1 MSPVKWVGRHAKRM
15 VILVV
20 GCGVV
25 AAGVA
30 MLALPG
36 PGVVV
41 IILGLVILS
50 QEFAWAQRWLDVVV
64 EKTADATSKVTE
76 SKSGRIALAASGVG
90 MIVVGVAICVLYSK
104 FIVAGISVVLA
115 GIVALLTLHP
125 RVHEWIEAKAA
136 TGINATDDVA

>member
-1 MSPVKWVGRHAKRM
+1 MSPVKRLGRHAKRAI
-15 VILVV
+15 ILVV

-41 IILGLVILS
+41 IIVGLVILS
-50 QEFAWAQRWLDVVV
+50 QEFAWAQRWLDIVV
-64 EKTADATSKVTE
+64 EKTAGATSKVAE
-76 SKSGRIALAASGVG
+76 SKTGRIALAASGIG
-90 MIVVGVAICVLYSK
+90 MIVAGIAICVLYSK
-104 FIVAGISVVLA
+104 FIVAGVSIVFA

-125 RVHEWIEAKAA
+125 RVLAWVEARAA
-136 TGINATDDVA
+136 TGINASDDVA